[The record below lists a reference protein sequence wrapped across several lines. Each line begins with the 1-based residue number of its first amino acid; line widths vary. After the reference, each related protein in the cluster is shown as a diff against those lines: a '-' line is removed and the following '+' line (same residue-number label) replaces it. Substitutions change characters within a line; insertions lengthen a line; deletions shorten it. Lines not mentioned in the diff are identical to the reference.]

1 MIRSEGRSGGM
12 ALLWIRDVD
21 VENKSFSSSHI
32 DVIVMDPISRFK
44 WRMIGFY
51 RILET
56 SLRKRS

>member
-1 MIRSEGRSGGM
+1 M

-44 WRMIGFY
+44 WRMTGFY